1 MYIYN
6 GTESKENLN
15 MNEENRGNLDFNFL
29 MKDFIENIEETK
41 NVNENDDI
49 INTKNEL
56 KLSN

>member
-1 MYIYN
+1 
-6 GTESKENLN
+6 
-15 MNEENRGNLDFNFL
+15 